1 MSLYVA
7 RCARAEGRALASAGG
22 VYLRRDSES
31 ERGDD
36 SPATAMSGV
45 EVGGERGVDMFFSSS
60 VGAASERSL
69 TPCLSDHSF
78 HLGSSRS
85 SVCLEP
91 CTVPLLYGVRVYVS
105 VCAFFVQG
113 KDRRASGGKPSV
125 NPVQRN
131 GASAFKDEESLLAG
145 TLFRH
150 FVIEACLFFVRV
162 RFYSWVSSVNQSGKV
177 NREEEMAAD
186 IVENEEGV
194 KEAQQEPQLPEEKRE
209 PPRELLADALRKDA
223 SHPVFGKGF
232 SPTLC
237 LELGGA
243 PDGDSLLEQA
253 ALTTRPVC
261 FLSRPH
267 ASKASSERSSL
278 AVLSDRINCFLPR
291 LLNKV
296 DVLLLS
302 PDSNEQNANIL
313 PFVSR
318 LLAPKGRY
326 YLLLSAD
333 DKPVE
338 LCRQMGKKGLVSREV
353 ISKQCGHGETFSVFC
368 FTHKNK

>member
-1 MSLYVA
+1 
-7 RCARAEGRALASAGG
+7 
-22 VYLRRDSES
+22 
-31 ERGDD
+31 
-36 SPATAMSGV
+36 
-45 EVGGERGVDMFFSSS
+45 
-60 VGAASERSL
+60 
-69 TPCLSDHSF
+69 
-78 HLGSSRS
+78 
-85 SVCLEP
+85 
-91 CTVPLLYGVRVYVS
+91 
-105 VCAFFVQG
+105 
-113 KDRRASGGKPSV
+113 
-125 NPVQRN
+125 
-131 GASAFKDEESLLAG
+131 
-145 TLFRH
+145 
-150 FVIEACLFFVRV
+150 
-162 RFYSWVSSVNQSGKV
+162 
-177 NREEEMAAD
+177 MAAD
-186 IVENEEGV
+186 IVENEEVV
-194 KEAQQEPQLPEEKRE
+194 KGAQQEPQLPEDKPE

-223 SHPVFGKGF
+223 SHPVFSKGF

-243 PDGDSLLEQA
+243 ADGDSLLEQA

-261 FLSRPH
+261 FLSRSH
-267 ASKASSERSSL
+267 AFRMNDHSSL

-302 PDSNEQNANIL
+302 PDSNDQNAIIL
-313 PFVSR
+313 PFISR

-326 YLLLSAD
+326 YVLLSAE